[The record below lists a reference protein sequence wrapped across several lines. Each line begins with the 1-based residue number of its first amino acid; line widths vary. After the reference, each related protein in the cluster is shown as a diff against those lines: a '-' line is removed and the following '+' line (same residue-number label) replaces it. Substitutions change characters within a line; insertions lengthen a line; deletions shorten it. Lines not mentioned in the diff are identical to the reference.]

1 VGLLDKVNPL
11 AKMNKLK
18 ASLPD
23 IGKMQSLA
31 RNQNRQV
38 EIQVKEI
45 LKQTVLM
52 ERWANAAE
60 ALVEQDERKI
70 RVLNNIAKAIK
81 EGK

>member
-1 VGLLDKVNPL
+1 
-11 AKMNKLK
+11 MNKLK

-31 RNQNRQV
+31 RNQSRQV

-70 RVLNNIAKAIK
+70 RALNNIAKAIK